1 VKAAVQGMPPQPAI
15 DVQHLEKR
23 FGEVHAV
30 RDISFQVVPGQCMGL
45 LGGNGAGKTTTLAML
60 LGLVIPTGGQI
71 AILGEPIPRRRY
83 EVLGRMNFSSP
94 YVDFPTRLT
103 VAEILTVYG
112 QLYGIRNP
120 GTRIGELAGLLDLE
134 TLLKKRYGQLSAGQ
148 KARCGLAKALLNRPQ
163 VLILDEPTA
172 SMDPDTAD
180 RLRRYLLQ
188 YLAESHAA
196 MVLASHNMQ
205 EVERLCDEV
214 LIMDRG
220 RVAERGTPEALMEHH
235 STDMEGV
242 FLSIA
247 RSTA

>member
-1 VKAAVQGMPPQPAI
+1 MSVAWHDRLQPAI
-15 DVQHLEKR
+15 SVQRLEKR
-23 FGEVHAV
+23 FGDVLAV
-30 RDISFQVVPGQCMGL
+30 RDLSFQLAHGQCMGL

-60 LGLVIPTGGQI
+60 LGLVIPTGGRI
-71 AILGEPIPRRRY
+71 EILGEPIPRHRY

-94 YVDFPTRLT
+94 YVDFPGRLT
-103 VAEILTVYG
+103 VAEILMVYG
-112 QLYGIRNP
+112 QLYGIC
-120 GTRIGELAGLLDLE
+120 GLKARIGELAELLDLE
-134 TLLKKRYGQLSAGQ
+134 ALLKKRYGQLSAGQ

-180 RLRRYLLQ
+180 RLRRYLLK
-188 YLAESHAA
+188 YLGESHAA
-196 MVLASHNMQ
+196 MMLASHNMQ

-220 RVAERGTPEALMEHH
+220 QVMARGTPTALMERY

>member
-1 VKAAVQGMPPQPAI
+1 MNAAVQGALQPAI

-30 RDISFQVVPGQCMGL
+30 RGIGFQVTPGQCMGL

-60 LGLVIPTGGQI
+60 LGLVIPTDGHI
-71 AILGEPIPRRRY
+71 EILGEPIPQRRY

-94 YVDFPTRLT
+94 YVDFPARLT

-112 QLYGIRNP
+112 QLYGIC
-120 GTRIGELAGLLDLE
+120 GLGARIAELAGVLDLE

-220 RVAERGTPEALMEHH
+220 RVAARGTPEALMAHH